1 MNSDGFFILFTTSF
15 FLLGILRAYYWNYAS
30 LLVLGSIRYRY
41 ASQYLRLQNAL
52 TQRVS
57 WITFFIMIIN
67 VSLFLNLQYD
77 VVSLNNF
84 FEIVFY
90 ILIYFALKFLI
101 ITFLGNVFMKKELAK
116 LTVFFSF
123 ISDRSFSIFIYPF
136 LVFVYFIPFDLNKY
150 FIYILIMIFF
160 TFLLFK
166 IYSIYKIGTNSFGL
180 IPLYIF
186 LYLCILEIFP
196 FVLVAKGFFY

>member
-1 MNSDGFFILFTTSF
+1 MNGDGFFILLTISF
-15 FLLGILRAYYWNYAS
+15 FLIGILRAYYWSYAS
-30 LLVLGSIRYRY
+30 LLVLGSIQYRY
-41 ASQYLRLQNAL
+41 ASQYLRLENAL

-57 WITFFIMIIN
+57 MITFLIMIIN
-67 VSLFLNLQYD
+67 ISLFINLQLS
-77 VVSLNNF
+77 VISVNSF
-84 FEIVFY
+84 FKILLY
-90 ILIYFALKFLI
+90 IFLYFSSKFLVI
-101 ITFLGNVFMKKELAK
+101 RFLGNIFLKKELAK

-123 ISDRSFSIFIYPF
+123 ISDRSFAIIIFPF
-136 LVFVYFIPFDLNKY
+136 LVFVYFVPYDLDIY
-150 FIYILIMIFF
+150 FVYMLILLSIIFMS
-160 TFLLFK
+160 LK

>member
-1 MNSDGFFILFTTSF
+1 MNGDGFFILLTISF
-15 FLLGILRAYYWNYAS
+15 FLVWIVSAYYWSYAS
-30 LLVLGSIRYRY
+30 LLVLGSIKYRY
-41 ASQYLRLQNAL
+41 ASQYLRLENAL

-57 WITFFIMIIN
+57 MITFLIMIIN
-67 VSLFLNLQYD
+67 ISLFINLKQS
-77 VVSLNNF
+77 VISVNSF
-84 FEIVFY
+84 FEILLY
-90 ILIYFALKFLI
+90 IFLYFSSKFLVI
-101 ITFLGNVFMKKELAK
+101 RFLGNIFLKKELAK

-123 ISDRSFSIFIYPF
+123 ISDRSFAIIIFPF
-136 LVFVYFIPFDLNKY
+136 LVFVYFVPYDLDIY
-150 FIYILIMIFF
+150 FVYMLILLSIIFMS
-160 TFLLFK
+160 LK